1 LPLATEAEGLQP
13 EPQHAPP
20 EPCWDAVRALRAAV
34 KAAPEPFRFVSLR
47 IGDDFAV
54 ALDARVEADSGSSGV
69 TVLAEDAPNVLV
81 PSSETVLRVRDL
93 VQLDVVQR
101 GSASDAIVDFLRVYL
116 PYAVAPA
123 EAKQKGR
130 AIAVCHFAQT
140 LDGRIATGSGDS
152 RWIGC
157 NENLVHAHRMRAIC
171 DAVMVGAGTLR
182 RDRPRL
188 NVRHV
193 AGDDPLRVV
202 IGSAP
207 LDLSSLIE
215 ASAAPIVTIGDVAE
229 TGAELLP
236 VARRDGRMR
245 GGDILEALYAR
256 GVHTVLIEGGCATT
270 SALIEDGAVDI
281 VQLHIEPLL
290 LGPGVSSFDRP
301 PARQIADAMTFRRHA
316 FFPVGRGM
324 MFVGAR

>member
-1 LPLATEAEGLQP
+1 LPLISEAEGLL
-13 EPQHAPP
+13 P

-34 KAAPEPFRFVSLR
+34 KGATEPFRFASLR
-47 IGDDFAV
+47 IGPEPAA
-54 ALDARVEADSGSSGV
+54 ALERRLEPAGGSAGV
-69 TVLAEDAPNVLV
+69 TVLAEETPNVLV
-81 PSSETVLRVRDL
+81 PSSETVLRVREL
-93 VQLDVVQR
+93 VDFELVQR
-101 GSASDAIVDFLRVYL
+101 GNAPESVLDFLRIYL

-123 EAKQKGR
+123 EAKKKGR

-157 NENLVHAHRMRAIC
+157 SENLVHAHRMRALC
-171 DAVMVGAGTLR
+171 DAVMVGSGTLR

-193 AGDDPLRVV
+193 EGDDPLRVV

-207 LDLSSLIE
+207 LDLSSLLE
-215 ASAAPIVTIGDVAE
+215 ASDAPVVTIGDVAE
-229 TGAELLP
+229 NGAELLP
-236 VARRDGRMR
+236 VQRREGRMH
-245 GGDILEALYAR
+245 GSDILEALYAR
-256 GVHTVLIEGGCATT
+256 GVHTVLVEGGCATT
-270 SALIEDGAVDI
+270 SALLEEGAIDI

>member
-1 LPLATEAEGLQP
+1 MPLISEAEGLL
-13 EPQHAPP
+13 P

-34 KAAPEPFRFVSLR
+34 KESTEPFRFASLR
-47 IGDDFAV
+47 IGAEP
-54 ALDARVEADSGSSGV
+54 AATLDRRLEPVGGAAGV
-69 TVLAEDAPNVLV
+69 TVLAEDTPNVLV
-81 PSSETVLRVRDL
+81 PSSETVVRVREL
-93 VQLDVVQR
+93 VDVEVVQR
-101 GSASDAIVDFLRVYL
+101 GGVPESVLEFLRIYL

-123 EAKQKGR
+123 EAKKKGR
-130 AIAVCHFAQT
+130 AVAVCHFAQT

-157 NENLVHAHRMRAIC
+157 RENLVHAHRMRALC

-188 NVRHV
+188 NIRHV
-193 AGDDPLRVV
+193 EGDDPLRVV
-202 IGSAP
+202 IGSGP
-207 LDLSSLIE
+207 LDLSSLLE
-215 ASAAPIVTIGDVAE
+215 AAGAPVVTIGDEAVE
-229 TGAELLP
+229 GAELLP
-236 VARRDGRMR
+236 VRRREGRMR
-245 GGDILEALYAR
+245 GIEILQALYAR
-256 GVHTVLIEGGCATT
+256 GVQTVLVEGGCATT
-270 SALIEDGAVDI
+270 SALIEDGAIDI

-301 PARQIADAMTFRRHA
+301 PARQIADAVTFRRHA